1 MPIDDI
7 DASDRKLMNQARAA
21 ASAQAAAKAAA
32 DKAAADKAARDAAA
46 AYQAANPPTTTYNQR
61 VVAAAKA
68 GTQSTTDINA
78 NPISAY
84 TPKPIVTPEP
94 TPTDNKPKWTKAGVV
109 VTANGPVDVDANGLA
124 ADGSRPV
131 AVKAVDVDKNNPAEV
146 DIAAL
151 IKSITDGFQAQI
163 DALAKKPAA
172 VTSLGSVTRR
182 KPGGI
187 VEVYAQMSDGTEKL
201 LDQYTDFS
209 ARDSVMKM
217 FENTGLEKKFMD
229 SLLASIDNVYLE
241 NVAPTDAQILNS
253 IYNSDAYKTRFAANE
268 IIRKR
273 MADGTGMAGDKI
285 LNPAEYIAVEEGY
298 RTIMQNAGLPA
309 GFYDNPNDFTNLIGN
324 KIDTAE
330 LKSRVN
336 IAADALQKADQQ
348 TKDAL
353 RSYYGLSDKDMVAY
367 LLDADKAFK
376 LIEGRQ
382 AFTLSTADAEKQYGA
397 AQIGGAA
404 LRAGQEASKGLSE
417 EIYKAGK
424 GDEAEGAFQSAAQQQ
439 QAYERLVGLSGKQAG
454 KEDLVRAQLALEGGA
469 GIAKEAKELA
479 SKERARFQQR
489 SAIKKESLQ
498 RSGIKPDV

>member
-1 MPIDDI
+1 M
-7 DASDRKLMNQARAA
+7 AMT
-21 ASAQAAAKAAA
+21 SAQWAKLQKNLPPEDRMSYAQYMAAQNAPTIDNAK
-32 DKAAADKAARDAAA
+32 K
-46 AYQAANPPTTTYNQR
+46 
-61 VVAAAKA
+61 VAAANTGAPAPTKTYNERVVDTIKSK
-68 GTQSTTDINA
+68 TQSTTDVNA
-78 NPISAY
+78 NS
-84 TPKPIVTPEP
+84 TKPTAS
-94 TPTDNKPKWTKAGVV
+94 TWTKAGAV
-109 VTANGPVDVDANGLA
+109 VTANGPVDVDASGLA

-131 AVKAVDVDKNNPAEV
+131 AANEPDVDPEDPASV
-146 DIAAL
+146 DITAMIAA
-151 IKSITDGFQAQI
+151 ITSGMQAQI
-163 DALAKKPAA
+163 DALMSRPAA
-172 VTSLGSVTRR
+172 VTSVGQVTRR
-182 KPGGI
+182 KPAGV
-187 VEVYAQMSDGTEKL
+187 VEVYSLLSDGSEKL
-201 LDQYTDFS
+201 IDQYTDFS
-209 ARDSVMKM
+209 ARDSVMNM
-217 FENTGLEKKFMD
+217 FQNTGLEKQFMD
-229 SLLASIDNVYLE
+229 NLLSTIDNVYLE

-417 EIYKAGK
+417 EIYAADKGK
-424 GDEAEGAFQSAAQQQ
+424 DAEGAFQNAAQQQ
-439 QAYERLVGLSGKQAG
+439 QAYERLVGLSGGKAG

-498 RSGIKPDV
+498 RAGIRPDV

>member
-1 MPIDDI
+1 MAIAPEPGMDPS
-7 DASDRKLMNQARAA
+7 DAKLAMQARAA
-21 ASAQAAAKAAA
+21 ANAKAAAKAAA
-32 DKAAADKAARDAAA
+32 DKAAADKAALAEANASRAALTRLTSGA
-46 AYQAANPPTTTYNQR
+46 TLTNEERKLLNMSPVTPPAP
-61 VVAAAKA
+61 VVTK
-68 GTQSTTDINA
+68 D
-78 NPISAY
+78 
-84 TPKPIVTPEP
+84 PIVVDT
-94 TPTDNKPKWTKAGVV
+94 KPKWTKAGVV

-131 AVKAVDVDKNNPAEV
+131 AVKAADVDKNNPPEV

-151 IKSITDGFQAQI
+151 INSITAGFQAQI

-172 VTSLGSVTRR
+172 VTSLGQVTRR
-182 KPGGI
+182 KPGGV
-187 VEVYAQMSDGTEKL
+187 VEVWSQLSDGTEKL
-201 LDQYTDFS
+201 IDQYTDFS

-330 LKSRVN
+330 LKARVN

-353 RSYYGLSDKDMVAY
+353 RSYYGLSDQDMVAY

-376 LIEGRQ
+376 IIEGRQ

-417 EIYKAGK
+417 EIYKADKGK
-424 GDEAEGAFQSAAQQQ
+424 EAEGAFQSAAQQQ
-439 QAYERLVGLSGKQAG
+439 QAYERLVGLSGGQAG

-469 GIAKEAKELA
+469 GIATKAKELA

>member
-1 MPIDDI
+1 MAMTSAQWAKLQKNLPPE
-7 DASDRKLMNQARAA
+7 DRMSYAEYM
-21 ASAQAAAKAAA
+21 SAQAPDQTSAAKIAA
-32 DKAAADKAARDAAA
+32 DKKAALAEANASRAALTRLTSGA
-46 AYQAANPPTTTYNQR
+46 TLTNEERKLLNMSP
-61 VVAAAKA
+61 VA
-68 GTQSTTDINA
+68 
-78 NPISAY
+78 
-84 TPKPIVTPEP
+84 TPAP
-94 TPTDNKPKWTKAGVV
+94 TPTPKWTKAGTV

-131 AVKAVDVDKNNPAEV
+131 AANAPDVDPEDPASV
-146 DIAAL
+146 DITAM
-151 IKSITDGFQAQI
+151 ITAITSGMQAQI
-163 DALAKKPAA
+163 DALMSRPAA
-172 VTSLGSVTRR
+172 VTSLGQTTKR
-182 KPGGI
+182 KPNGV

-217 FENTGLEKKFMD
+217 FENTGLEKTFMNN
-229 SLLASIDNVYLE
+229 LLASIDQVYLD
-241 NVAPTDAQILNS
+241 NVAPTDAQILNT
-253 IYNSDAYKTRFAANE
+253 IYNSDSYKTRFAANE
-268 IIRKR
+268 VIRKR

-298 RTIMQNAGLPA
+298 RNIMQNAGLPA

-417 EIYKAGK
+417 EIYAADKGK
-424 GDEAEGAFQSAAQQQ
+424 DAEGAFQSAAQQQ
-439 QAYERLVGLSGKQAG
+439 QAYERLVGLSGGQAG

-469 GIAKEAKELA
+469 GIATKAKELA

-489 SAIKKESLQ
+489 SAIRKESLQ
-498 RSGIKPDV
+498 RAGIKPDV